1 MESCKSRWCNYT
13 CIHIYCHFDVWN
25 LLTRVKGNC
34 CKGNCWQEL
43 KATYIPAMIMMNY
56 MPYTNWLFTYARMT
70 KEKSYYVHIGFKWT
84 LTYTT
89 CLILNFATQVVWVF
103 FKNSVKDISLY
114 LIIQPAIVFFLSQ
127 FYNDENRLLY
137 YLRLCSSMSLSISP
151 NSCERVQFSN
161 VRSVIWDV
169 HVAQWSKRRIK
180 VQGLRWLE
188 GASVAQSSKYGGPQG
203 SPLLRTDT

>member
-1 MESCKSRWCNYT
+1 M
-13 CIHIYCHFDVWN
+13 
-25 LLTRVKGNC
+25 LLK
-34 CKGNCWQEL
+34 
-43 KATYIPAMIMMNY
+43 
-56 MPYTNWLFTYARMT
+56 LF
-70 KEKSYYVHIGFKWT
+70 
-84 LTYTT
+84 
-89 CLILNFATQVVWVF
+89 VF

-169 HVAQWSKRRIK
+169 HVAQLSKRRIK
-180 VQGLRWLE
+180 VQGCTHMTLCYLRSAIWVY
-188 GASVAQSSKYGGPQG
+188 VAQLLECFKAGFHLVLGKRTSGQEVQRTGKF
-203 SPLLRTDT
+203 PLC